1 MKVDEVHLSLIFFLF
16 WFFLASRVKHDI
28 FRGEKRVQERAWIVH
43 FAHGALERVIGCLQP
58 FLEARLVD
66 GDASFAAAALRL
78 EQLTVFL
85 EANVARHEYE
95 VILSVECVSF
105 RDRGRFQIFFR

>member
-1 MKVDEVHLSLIFFLF
+1 MN
-16 WFFLASRVKHDI
+16 
-28 FRGEKRVQERAWIVH
+28 
-43 FAHGALERVIGCLQP
+43 
-58 FLEARLVD
+58 

-95 VILSVECVSF
+95 VCVCVCDSF
-105 RDRGRFQIFFR
+105 RRCGWFQFFFDKKYGTGVFRYSASPWTGPTAYTPRHLETSF

>member
-1 MKVDEVHLSLIFFLF
+1 
-16 WFFLASRVKHDI
+16 
-28 FRGEKRVQERAWIVH
+28 
-43 FAHGALERVIGCLQP
+43 
-58 FLEARLVD
+58 LVD

>member
-1 MKVDEVHLSLIFFLF
+1 MN
-16 WFFLASRVKHDI
+16 
-28 FRGEKRVQERAWIVH
+28 
-43 FAHGALERVIGCLQP
+43 
-58 FLEARLVD
+58 

-95 VILSVECVSF
+95 VIRSDYEVVCVTLF
-105 RDRGRFQIFFR
+105 DGAGGFNFFR

>member
-1 MKVDEVHLSLIFFLF
+1 
-16 WFFLASRVKHDI
+16 VKHDI
-28 FRGEKRVQERAWIVH
+28 FCGEKGIQECSWIVH
-43 FAHGALERVIGCLQP
+43 FAHGALERVIGCFQP

-95 VILSVECVSF
+95 VIRSDVECVSF
-105 RDRGRFQIFFR
+105 RERGRFQFFFDKKIRRDCFFRSSASP